1 MPLEKQMMSKDSEA
15 VLDRVDTTTVGEV
28 EDLLGRVGT
37 AAADE
42 LDDAILRANGH
53 EAVLQR
59 QFRWFSAFGLAFSIT
74 NSWIGYLVRLISA
87 ANDFLEH

>member
-1 MPLEKQMMSKDSEA
+1 MMSKDGED
-15 VLDRVDTTTVGEV
+15 VLVRVDTTTAGEV
-28 EDLLGRVGT
+28 EDLLSRVET

-42 LDDAILRANGH
+42 IDDAILRANGH

-59 QFRWFSAFGLAFSIT
+59 QFRWLSALGLAFSIT

-87 ANDFLEH
+87 SNDFLEH